1 MPVWKILEKFLKV
14 SLESEYIPGISCFH
28 VIDNTFTALAILT
41 VDFPCFPR
49 RLPKI
54 RLYGIGAVDFGI
66 GEFLL
71 KTEMISPNIRRKYT
85 KGPDFI
91 LQSHCTLAIS
101 LPRNGMINY
110 YKISFCMWVIASYLI
125 LLSSLILGDIIL
137 SFAKFP
143 IKATILPCSWKFIPS
158 HTANKKHSEYLL
170 SEAERKPTLCLITKY
185 IVDFICAQPLYVYQ
199 LLNKHALHLQDKT
212 IKSW

>member
-14 SLESEYIPGISCFH
+14 SLESEYIPSISCFH
-28 VIDNTFTALAILT
+28 VIDSTFTALAILT

-66 GEFLL
+66 GGFLL
-71 KTEMISPNIRRKYT
+71 KIAMISPNIRRKYT

-110 YKISFCMWVIASYLI
+110 YKICRNLRNI
-125 LLSSLILGDIIL
+125 
-137 SFAKFP
+137 
-143 IKATILPCSWKFIPS
+143 
-158 HTANKKHSEYLL
+158 
-170 SEAERKPTLCLITKY
+170 
-185 IVDFICAQPLYVYQ
+185 
-199 LLNKHALHLQDKT
+199 
-212 IKSW
+212 